1 MSTDKRREE
10 DAAAIQEIANVI
22 ASAPVGV
29 SPKRLAQM
37 IVSHFNANWD
47 YDSIDLSTA
56 RGDLI
61 VRWSRRL
68 ILTGK
73 PRSVP
78 QETQDE
84 LNFVEETEEE
94 ANQ

>member
-1 MSTDKRREE
+1 MSANKRREE
-10 DAAAIQEIANVI
+10 DAAAIKEIADILI
-22 ASAPVGV
+22 ATSGRTPYQQAEAVAA
-29 SPKRLAQM
+29 L
-37 IVSHFNANWD
+37 FDANWD
-47 YDSIDLSTA
+47 YDSVDLWTA

-61 VRWSRRL
+61 VQWSRRL

-84 LNFVEETEEE
+84 FVEATEEE